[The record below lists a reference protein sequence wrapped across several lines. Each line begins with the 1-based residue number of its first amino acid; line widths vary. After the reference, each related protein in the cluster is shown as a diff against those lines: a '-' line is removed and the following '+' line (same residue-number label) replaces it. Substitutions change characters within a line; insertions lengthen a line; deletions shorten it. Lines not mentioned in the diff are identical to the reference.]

1 MENIVLGHDGSD
13 SATEA
18 ARAAARLFPDARLT
32 VVHLWSSPIADPE
45 ARRMLTA
52 RAKSL
57 DELIEITERE
67 GADRAERLLEDVAE
81 NLRAEGSEV
90 ETFPQRLKGGPGF
103 QLVHAAQELGGD
115 LIVVGARGLGG
126 AKAILGSNSDLV
138 VHVSDLP
145 VLVVPQPVAAGPDEL
160 ASGGVVVGF
169 DGSEGSR
176 SALDLA
182 VSLFPGRDLVAA
194 SVDEAE
200 EADSGNDGEGVTEA
214 EMVALQSAGR
224 GARGVAG
231 ALIGCAAERGSSVV
245 VVGSR
250 GRSAAREILTG
261 SVAMATLHAADR
273 PVLVVPTGRFN

>member
-1 MENIVLGHDGSD
+1 MVNIVLGHDGSD

-52 RAKSL
+52 RAKGL
-57 DELIEITERE
+57 DELIEITEHE
-67 GADRAERLLEDVAE
+67 GADRAERLLADVAE
-81 NLRAEGSEV
+81 SLRKEGSEV
-90 ETFPQRLKGGPGF
+90 ETLPRRLRGGPGF
-103 QLVHAAQELGGD
+103 QLVQTAQELGAD

-126 AKAILGSNSDLV
+126 AKAVLGSNSDLV

-145 VLVVPQPVAAGPDEL
+145 VLVVPQPVVAGSDEL
-160 ASGGVVVGF
+160 ASGDVLVAF

-176 SALDLA
+176 SALDCA
-182 VSLFPGRDLVAA
+182 ATLFPGRNLVAA
-194 SVDEAE
+194 TVDEAE
-200 EADSGNDGEGVTEA
+200 DADPGSDVEVAAGTEV
-214 EMVALQSAGR
+214 VALQSTGR

-231 ALIGCAAERGSSVV
+231 ALSDCATERGSGVV

-273 PVLVVPTGRFN
+273 PVLVVPAGRFS